1 MTTLVTGARGKVGSR
16 VLAGLLAAGRDVR
29 ASGRDTAALDL
40 PAGVPAVPLD
50 LSDPRPAA
58 LHGVDQVFLYAEPA
72 GIDALLDIA
81 RAEGVQ
87 HIVLMS
93 SSSVLAPDAESD
105 PLARHHLLVERA
117 LADGGIP
124 HTVLRPDAFA
134 SNAGNWSYGIRGAG
148 KVDLPYP
155 NARIAPIHEDDIADV
170 AVAVLTG
177 TQQQTGTT
185 QQAGARQQTGA
196 LDLTGPESM
205 SFADQIAVLADVT
218 GRPIAINEQT
228 EQEAR
233 EQMSRHVPAPIVD
246 SLLNLW
252 SAANGVPAH
261 VADTVETVTGK
272 PARTFRQWAQENRAL
287 FAA

>member
-29 ASGRDTAALDL
+29 ASSRDTAALDL

-50 LSDPRPAA
+50 LSDPRPGAFD
-58 LHGVDQVFLYAEPA
+58 GVDQVFLYAEPA
-72 GIDALLDIA
+72 GIDALLGIA
-81 RAEGVQ
+81 HSVGVQ
-87 HIVLMS
+87 HVVLMS

-117 LADGGIP
+117 LADGDIP

-134 SNAGNWSYGIRGAG
+134 SNAGNWTYGIRGAG

-170 AVAVLTG
+170 AVAVLTA
-177 TQQQTGTT
+177 
-185 QQAGARQQTGA
+185 AGQRGGA

-205 SFADQIAVLADVT
+205 SFADQVAVLADVT
-218 GRPIAINEQT
+218 GRAIVVNEQT

-233 EQMSRHVPAPIVD
+233 EQMSRHIPGPIVD
-246 SLLNLW
+246 SLLALW
-252 SAANGVPAH
+252 SAADGVPAR
-261 VADTVETVTGK
+261 VTDTVETITGK
-272 PARTFRQWAQENRAL
+272 PARTFRQWVQENRTL
-287 FAA
+287 FAD